1 MDSKRPYNHLPLLP
15 PQVDLETRA
24 VLKKCVGARTALAE
38 LRLAGHLIPDQT
50 VLINSIPLLEAK
62 DSSEIENIVTT
73 NDELFR
79 EASLG
84 DGEASP
90 QTKEA
95 ARYRTALNSG
105 FEALQSRPISTR
117 LATDICRLVTA
128 KDYDIRRVPGTTLRD
143 RQTGEVYYTPPEG
156 EERLRDLLS
165 NWEKFAN
172 ENAELDPLVRMA
184 VLHYQ
189 FEAIHPFPDGNGR
202 TGRILCILGLI
213 QDGLLDLPTLYL
225 SRHILKTRG
234 AYYRMLG
241 RLTTHAEWEPWIL
254 YMLEAVEA
262 TSAWTTQ
269 KIRAVKALMDETSAY
284 VWQASPKLPHSV
296 IQLIFKQPYVRIANV
311 VENKIVGREAAS
323 KYLRELAS
331 HGILQ
336 EEKVGRDKI
345 FLHRKYLDVLFSDAH
360 TFEPYSRSTA
370 RPAPSERSPAQA
382 TSAKVGSDNPDA

>member
-1 MDSKRPYNHLPLLP
+1 MDPRRPFNDLPLLP
-15 PQVDLETRA
+15 PSVELETRA

-50 VLINSIPLLEAK
+50 VLINAIPLLEAK

-84 DGEASP
+84 GGEATP

-105 FEALQSRPISTR
+105 FEVLRSRPMSTR
-117 LATDICRLVTA
+117 LAAEICRLVMG

-143 RQTGEVYYTPPEG
+143 RHTGEVYYTPPEG
-156 EERLRDLLS
+156 EQRLRDLLG
-165 NWEKFAN
+165 NWETFAN
-172 ENAELDPLVRMA
+172 ESVDIDPLVRMA

-234 AYYRMLG
+234 AYYRLLG
-241 RLTTHAEWEPWIL
+241 RVTTHAEWEPWIL
-254 YMLEAVEA
+254 YMLEAVET
-262 TSAWTTQ
+262 TSVWTTQ
-269 KIRAVKALMDETSAY
+269 KIKAVKALMDETSAY
-284 VWQASPKLPHSV
+284 VWRTSPKLPHAV
-296 IQLIFKQPYVRIANV
+296 IQLIFKQPYVRIANI
-311 VENKIVGREAAS
+311 VESKIVGREAAS
-323 KYLRELAS
+323 KYLKQLAA
-331 HGILQ
+331 HGVLN

-345 FLHRKYLDVLFSDAH
+345 FLHRKYLDVLFSDEH
-360 TFEPYSRSTA
+360 TFEPYPPTPAERTLKATRGRPST
-370 RPAPSERSPAQA
+370 
-382 TSAKVGSDNPDA
+382 V